1 MLIVLCMRC
10 ANYAQ
15 GLRVGKFSV
24 SVLWVAL
31 GHIGKFQWWS
41 SESVSYSACCCG
53 ASEVRPASF
62 SVLDPC
68 KPSASA
74 VPILP
79 SAAKQSKFHHRPP
92 PTCGDLRQTSPNGTS
107 STPRGSCSR
116 APPRSHCLSL
126 ADRCMLFFSCR
137 PLMNSLFYRGGW
149 DWVALGVMC
158 VL

>member
-68 KPSASA
+68 KPSASS

-79 SAAKQSKFHHRPP
+79 SAAKQSKFHHHPP
-92 PTCGDLRQTSPNGTS
+92 PPVVTRVKRLPMGPALLLAVHAAAHPPAVIACHLLTAACS
-107 STPRGSCSR
+107 S
-116 APPRSHCLSL
+116 SL
-126 ADRCMLFFSCR
+126 A
-137 PLMNSLFYRGGW
+137 GH
-149 DWVALGVMC
+149 
-158 VL
+158 